1 MRLLRSLLVLTTL
14 VTAAQAQTIFLVR
27 HAEKSAEK
35 EDPGLTEAGKRR
47 AECLAQ
53 TLKGAGI
60 AAIYVSDT
68 ARAKQTAEP
77 LAAAL
82 KLTPVV
88 LPAKDYDGIV
98 ARLREHKGTN
108 ALVIGHSN
116 TLPAIIEKLGAGKI
130 EPIGDDEYDKMFLV
144 TPTAEGMQVKT
155 LPLCKAAGK

>member
-1 MRLLRSLLVLTTL
+1 MLVFCALL
-14 VTAAQAQTIFLVR
+14 AAAHAQSIFLVR
-27 HAEKSAEK
+27 HAEKNADK
-35 EDPGLTEAGKRR
+35 EDLGLSEAGKKR

-68 ARAKQTAEP
+68 ARAQQTAEP

-82 KLTPVV
+82 RLKPIIV
-88 LPAKDYDGIV
+88 PAKDYDALV
-98 ARLREHKGTN
+98 AKLREHKDKN

-116 TLPAIIEKLGAGKI
+116 TLPVIIEKLGAGKI
-130 EPIGDDEYDKMFLV
+130 EPIADDEYDKMFLV
-144 TPTAEGMQVKT
+144 TPTAEGMQVRT